1 MAGIIWSREA
11 RQDLDAIF
19 LRLNTESESYSKRW
33 LDDVFK
39 KDRIDPAFSQYG
51 KMGRKVPEI
60 KVANVREIFV
70 AKYRIIYNVRND
82 EMVEVLAI
90 RHSSKPLSEF

>member
-39 KDRIDPAFSQYG
+39 KIELIQRFPN
-51 KMGRKVPEI
+51 MGRKVPEI
-60 KVANVREIFV
+60 KVANVREILV
-70 AKYRIIYNVRND
+70 AQYRIIYNVRND